1 MFIEK
6 EIKSILEAINRFYED
21 RFPLNEMSNY
31 SGRELGLPVNI
42 RIDVPRN
49 LKHRKRI
56 KVQNNYSNRFHEE
69 DLITLTIS
77 ESPQLGRTFKKV
89 RISAKDLDKVKSW
102 IVLNKDLLL
111 EYAEGNMST
120 RELDSRLKSI

>member
-1 MFIEK
+1 VFIEK